1 MGWGL
6 KYDAL
11 SMPSSGKRRSDR
23 IYVAVPIRVS
33 GTDARNISFLDETQ
47 TLVISQHGACIL
59 LNRPLVPE
67 QDITVFSELTH
78 QDANSRVVG
87 PMGEDGRGI
96 HYGIE
101 FQDPQVNIWG
111 IEFPSLEDSENAVG
125 RIVLECGHCHYR
137 EIVYL
142 TEMEAEVFETNRGLT
157 RTCRRCTL
165 PGIWN
170 EATVQEPTEVE
181 EPEEQ
186 PRTQNDRRHFRAR
199 LKLTAC
205 IRFAQF
211 GEEVVKTQDVSRG
224 GFAFKSQKVYGV
236 GSLIEVALPYSP
248 QGLNIFSPARI
259 VHVRELPEEKS
270 FRYGVMY
277 VPVHKGWS
285 KDLNIPTLK

>member
-1 MGWGL
+1 
-6 KYDAL
+6 
-11 SMPSSGKRRSDR
+11 MPSSGKRRSDR

-59 LNRPLVPE
+59 VNRPLAPE
-67 QDITVFSELTH
+67 QDIVVYSELTH

-87 PMGEDGRGI
+87 PMGEDERGI

-101 FQDPQVNIWG
+101 FQDPTANIWG

-165 PGIWN
+165 PGIWS

-181 EPEEQ
+181 EEAEEK

-199 LKLTAC
+199 LRLTAC

-211 GEEVVKTQDVSRG
+211 GEEVITTLDVSRG
-224 GFAFKSQKVYGV
+224 GFAFRSQKQYNV
-236 GSLIEVALPYSP
+236 GNLIEVALPYSAH
-248 QGLNIFSPARI
+248 GLNIFSPARI
-259 VHVRELPEEKS
+259 VYARELPDQKV
-270 FRYGVMY
+270 FHYGVMY
-277 VPVHKGWS
+277 IPVHKGWS
-285 KDLNIPTLK
+285 TDVNIPTVTETPPPHKGS